1 LEFDQLNLL
10 KLLKKNPAQDRSK
23 SVVRAIIE
31 ATAQVLSS
39 QTNAQLTVEK
49 VSRRSGVAVGSI
61 YQYFIDKKML
71 TQATFFA
78 KAQAL
83 IDEIIARQE
92 QIADDSTDTKTSLRR
107 MSDDVIEKLLQE
119 DGIFTRLQPLLNGFG
134 FGNSMLEF
142 RNIYRL
148 KILKVLRPWINE
160 SISEAKIEAVSYVIV
175 NAVMG
180 VLCAH
185 VNGYKFSSDQQALK
199 DEIFDL
205 VWNYVQP
212 FLKLKNGDRRP

>member
-1 LEFDQLNLL
+1 MEFDQLNLL